1 MLDHDEEA
9 LMRHRTRVKVAPLFL
24 LFLIGALALPMIPP
38 ASAEADQTD
47 WAARIMEMDQALK
60 RGDAPAAHAAWR
72 EAYVAAHVGRGWPG
86 MVAVGEAALRV
97 GRATGTPDL
106 YEPRARRAYLTA
118 LLRARRHG
126 SLDGVLTA
134 GDAFGR
140 LGDQAVVQ
148 RALAVATDLAARSGD
163 DTARRRVQSFRSQW
177 APRGPLTARPAAPG
191 PSA

>member
-1 MLDHDEEA
+1 
-9 LMRHRTRVKVAPLFL
+9 MRHRTRVKIGPLSL
-24 LFLIGALALPMIPP
+24 LLLIGAVTLPMIPP
-38 ASAEADQTD
+38 ASAEADWT
-47 WAARIMEMDQALK
+47 ARIVEMDQALE

-72 EAYVAAHVGRGWPG
+72 EAYVAAHLGRGWPG

-126 SLDGVLTA
+126 SVDGVLAA

-148 RALAVATDLAARSGD
+148 QALAVATDLAARSGD
-163 DTARRRVQSFRSQW
+163 DTARRRVQTFRSQW
-177 APRGPLTARPAAPG
+177 TPRGPLTTRHAAPR
-191 PSA
+191 ATA